1 MLIIMYL
8 KLNTNLIYARVYMCV
23 CDNLFIY
30 LSESNSD
37 NIRLVLI
44 FEENRNF
51 LNIYLL
57 FVL

>member
-23 CDNLFIY
+23 YSNLFIY

-44 FEENRNF
+44 CEQNRNF

-57 FVL
+57 FAL